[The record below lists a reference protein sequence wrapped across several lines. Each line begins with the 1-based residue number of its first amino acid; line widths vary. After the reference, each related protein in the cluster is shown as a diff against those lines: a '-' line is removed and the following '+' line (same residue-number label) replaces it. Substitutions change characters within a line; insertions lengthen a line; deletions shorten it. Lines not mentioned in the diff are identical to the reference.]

1 VNAFT
6 FSVIRN
12 HHLSSIHIFKD
23 IKLDVVLILRKKM
36 RNVNKLTMN
45 LGVIFIFGMVLTA
58 ATSVYVSAQAQ
69 LNTTTNQGLT
79 NTTTN
84 QSNPSPNNINV
95 SKSPKDEAS
104 ASIKGAIIE
113 TGEFLGNVTQKIA
126 KSKSASSVLNE
137 TSGILGDAYV
147 ETKKFFSPN

>member
-1 VNAFT
+1 MDAFT
-6 FSVIRN
+6 FSVIRK
-12 HHLSSIHIFKD
+12 HYLSSIYIFKD
-23 IKLDVVLILRKKM
+23 IKLDAVLILRKKM
-36 RNVNKLTMN
+36 KNVKKLTMN

-58 ATSVYVSAQAQ
+58 ATNVYVSAQAQ
-69 LNTTTNQGLT
+69 L

-104 ASIKGAIIE
+104 VSIKGAIIE